1 MYYSSIL
8 ILGAG
13 ISGIGTAYSLRQKGN
28 TPILIER
35 DDTYG
40 GLCRN
45 FEINGFRFD
54 RFVHLAFSQNEKV
67 NG

>member
-40 GLCRN
+40 KQSK
-45 FEINGFRFD
+45 NGY
-54 RFVHLAFSQNEKV
+54 
-67 NG
+67 